1 MIEIC
6 DGHLYD
12 MLYLTSLQNLEMMIL
27 CDSQPDERP
36 GSRGAV
42 SLIGDG
48 SEAFPIRVGM
58 TCLQQ
63 IRYYLSILTRSDCTT
78 MLHIDSTHS
87 MVIHGYSIF
96 CVWIFGPKLPLLPLA
111 FFCTS
116 QKRKFDIGWSIRY
129 IKRVCLDACGIEFE
143 PQFVMMDAGKAQ
155 FNACVTEL
163 PHTVVLMCWFHGTKN
178 V

>member
-1 MIEIC
+1 ENWRRKHPKNPMAPMIEIC

-96 CVWIFGPKLPLLPLA
+96 CVWIFGPKLPLFA
-111 FFCTS
+111 TS
-116 QKRKFDIGWSIRY
+116 VLLY
-129 IKRVCLDACGIEFE
+129 
-143 PQFVMMDAGKAQ
+143 
-155 FNACVTEL
+155 VTE
-163 PHTVVLMCWFHGTKN
+163 TQI
-178 V
+178 